1 MKTFLSRTFRFF
13 SWCLV
18 VVLVFVGGL
27 FGWAYV
33 RESASPESLA
43 PVTGRFIQ
51 ADGLKVFIQEKGP
64 PAGRVVFFVSCNA
77 LAWSESWRNTI
88 DPLAAAGYR
97 VIAIDLPPFG
107 LTEKAGP
114 EGYNPPAQARRIA
127 AIMDVLQLKKVV
139 LIGHSFGGC
148 ATVETAF
155 RYTER
160 VEALILLDGALGLH
174 EPPPPSVVPLSWYMR
189 CRPLNALWGSMT
201 YANALLTRPGFR
213 YYTAVKSA
221 VTPAKLDMYQL
232 PLRMRGTSQAVG
244 DWLAGDLMVYP
255 HDAAFKDSANYAR
268 FKPPVL
274 LVWGRL
280 DEVTPLAQGE
290 DLHRRFVGSQMVIL
304 EGVNHIPQLE
314 DPAKLNST
322 LLTFLAGLPR

>member
-1 MKTFLSRTFRFF
+1 MTRILRRFLRFIGW
-13 SWCLV
+13 SV
-18 VVLVFVGGL
+18 VVGLLIVGG
-27 FGWAYV
+27 FFIWACL
-33 RESASPESLA
+33 RESSSPESLA
-43 PVTGRFIQ
+43 PSTGRFIQ

-64 PAGRVVFFVSCNA
+64 PEGRVVFFVSCNA

-97 VIAIDLPPFG
+97 VVAIDLPPFG
-107 LTEKAGP
+107 LTEKPGP
-114 EGYNPPAQARRIA
+114 QGYRPPVQARRIA
-127 AIMDVLQLKKVV
+127 AIMDALQLKKVV

-155 RYTER
+155 RYQER
-160 VEALILLDGALGLH
+160 VEALILLDAALGLH
-174 EPPPPSVVPLSWYMR
+174 ELPPASAAPLSWYMQ
-189 CRPLNALWGSMT
+189 CRPCNAVWGSLT

-221 VTPAKLDMYQL
+221 VTPAKLSMYQL

-255 HDAAFKDSANYAR
+255 QDAAFKEPTNYAG

-290 DLHRRFVGSQMVIL
+290 DLARRFIGSQLVIM

-314 DPAKLNST
+314 DPTKLNAT
-322 LLTFLAGLPR
+322 LLTFLATLPR